1 MRDVW
6 ARQKTLKIAHFT
18 TCKHVWFAQSWPCSF
33 PGPRRWPGVIPECS
47 SHTSSSLRRRGPS
60 PPVWHLGH
68 EEEMS
73 KGSRGLSQLGEK
85 TPVSSWELGLDPT

>member
-1 MRDVW
+1 MGQTENFKNHTLHHLQACLVCPELALLIPW
-6 ARQKTLKIAHFT
+6 AQETAGI
-18 TCKHVWFAQSWPCSF
+18 
-33 PGPRRWPGVIPECS
+33 IPECS

-73 KGSRGLSQLGEK
+73 KGSIGLSQLGER
-85 TPVSSWELGLDPT
+85 TPVSSWELELDPT